1 MSEKTKKNSE
11 SNLKV
16 FIRVLKYVKPY
27 WRQLSLSVFFTI
39 LFSIFSGVSIYLA
52 IPLLET
58 LFSQD
63 YISALNRLGS
73 SGGFLGNLKQEF
85 FGFLFRYVFSGT
97 HSEALIKICI
107 VIIIAFFLKNL
118 SGYLQ
123 AYFMAYVEQG
133 LVKDI
138 RNELYKH
145 LHTLSLGYFSSERTG
160 NLISRITNDVMI
172 INTGISATFLNLVR
186 EPLLI
191 IVFLGI
197 AISLSWKLTLISLLV
212 FPFALYFISKL
223 GIRLHK
229 ESRVSQERMADI
241 TSVLQETITGAK
253 VVKAFGMEEFENKKF
268 QRETWRYFKSLLKIT
283 RIRNLASPITEFLSV
298 IAGVVII
305 WYGGMQ
311 VLDLGTMRA
320 SEFLTFL
327 IAIFQ
332 IMPPVKELTNV
343 NNRIQESTAAAK
355 RVFEILDIEPEIKEA
370 ENAVE
375 LKEFKNEIVFE
386 NVWFAYNGQKNG
398 DFVLKDINLIVKKG
412 EILAIVGPSGAG
424 KSTLVDLIPRFYD
437 PTRGRILID
446 GIDLKMLK
454 IKSLRDKIGIVTQE
468 TILFNDTVRNN
479 IAYGLEDC
487 PMEKIIEAAIAANA
501 HDFIMQLP
509 DGYDT
514 VIGERGTKL
523 SGGQRQRIS
532 IARALLKNPPI
543 LILDEA
549 TSNLDA
555 ESEILVQEAIERLMK
570 NRTVFVI
577 AHRLSTIRNADRII
591 VLENGRIVQEGKH
604 EELIKQ
610 DGLYRKLYEM
620 QFNLQKLTDD
630 VD

>member
-1 MSEKTKKNSE
+1 ML
-11 SNLKV
+11 NLKMKKESSYWT
-16 FIRVLKYVKPY
+16 FLRVLKYVRPY
-27 WRQLSLSVFFTI
+27 WKQLALSVFFTI

-63 YISALNRLGS
+63 YISALNKLGS
-73 SGGFLGNLKQEF
+73 SSGFLSDLKNTF
-85 FGFLFRYVFSGT
+85 FSFLFRYVFSGT

-107 VIIIAFFLKNL
+107 VIIIAFFLKNI

-138 RNELYKH
+138 RNEVYRH
-145 LHTLSLGYFSSERTG
+145 LHTLSLGYFTSERTG
-160 NLISRITNDVMI
+160 NLISRITNDVNI

-191 IVFLGI
+191 AVFLMI
-197 AISLSWKLTLISLLV
+197 AISINWRLTLISLLV
-212 FPFALYFISKL
+212 LPFALYFISKL
-223 GIRLHK
+223 GLRLHK
-229 ESRVSQERMADI
+229 ESRISQERMADI
-241 TSVLQETITGAK
+241 TSVLQETISGVK

-268 QRETWRYFKSLLKIT
+268 QTQTWRYFKSLLKIT

-298 IAGVVII
+298 VAGVVII

-311 VLDLGTMRA
+311 VLELGTMRA

-332 IMPPVKELTNV
+332 IMPPVKELTSV
-343 NNRIQESTAAAK
+343 NNRIQESTSAAK
-355 RVFEILDIEPEIKEA
+355 RVFEILDIEPDIKEA
-370 ENAVE
+370 PNAIE
-375 LKEFKNEIVFE
+375 LKEFKDEIVFE
-386 NVWFAYNGQKNG
+386 NVWFSYNGTKNG
-398 DFVLKDINLIVKKG
+398 DFILKGINLKVKKG

-437 PTRGRILID
+437 PTEGRILID
-446 GIDLKMLK
+446 GIDLRMIK

-468 TILFNDTVRNN
+468 TILFNDTIRNN

-487 PMEKIIEAAIAANA
+487 PIDKIIEVAKAANA

-509 DGYDT
+509 NGYDT
-514 VIGERGTKL
+514 VIGERGMKL

-555 ESEILVQEAIERLMK
+555 ESEILVQEAIERLMQ

-591 VLENGRIVQEGKH
+591 VIDNGRIVQEGKH
-604 EELIKQ
+604 EELIHQ
-610 DGLYRKLYEM
+610 DGLYKKLYEM
-620 QFNLQKLTDD
+620 QFNI
-630 VD
+630 

>member
-1 MSEKTKKNSE
+1 ML
-11 SNLKV
+11 NLKMKKESSYWT
-16 FIRVLKYVKPY
+16 FLRVLKYVRPY
-27 WRQLSLSVFFTI
+27 WKQLALSVFFTI

-63 YISALNRLGS
+63 YISALNKLGS
-73 SGGFLGNLKQEF
+73 SSGFLSDLKNTF
-85 FGFLFRYVFSGT
+85 FSFLFRYVFSGT

-107 VIIIAFFLKNL
+107 VIIIAFFLKNI

-138 RNELYKH
+138 RNEVYRH
-145 LHTLSLGYFSSERTG
+145 LHTLSLGYFTSERTG
-160 NLISRITNDVMI
+160 NLISRITNDVNI

-191 IVFLGI
+191 VVFLMI
-197 AISLSWKLTLISLLV
+197 AVSINWRLTLISLLV
-212 FPFALYFISKL
+212 LPFALYFISKL
-223 GIRLHK
+223 GLRLHK
-229 ESRVSQERMADI
+229 ESRISQERMADI
-241 TSVLQETITGAK
+241 TSVLQETISGVK

-268 QRETWRYFKSLLKIT
+268 QTQTWRYFKSLLKIT

-298 IAGVVII
+298 VAGVVII

-311 VLDLGTMRA
+311 VLELGTMRA

-332 IMPPVKELTNV
+332 IMPPVKELTSV
-343 NNRIQESTAAAK
+343 NNRIQESTSAAK
-355 RVFEILDIEPEIKEA
+355 RVFEILDIEPDIKEA
-370 ENAVE
+370 PNAIE
-375 LKEFKNEIVFE
+375 LKEFKDEIVFE
-386 NVWFAYNGQKNG
+386 NVWFSYNGTKNG
-398 DFVLKDINLIVKKG
+398 DFILKGINLKVKKG

-437 PTRGRILID
+437 PTEGRILID
-446 GIDLKMLK
+446 GIDLRMIK

-468 TILFNDTVRNN
+468 TILFNDTIRNN

-487 PMEKIIEAAIAANA
+487 PIDKIIEVAKAANA

-509 DGYDT
+509 NGYDT
-514 VIGERGTKL
+514 VIGERGMKL

-555 ESEILVQEAIERLMK
+555 ESEILVQEAIERLMQ

-591 VLENGRIVQEGKH
+591 VIDNGRIVQEGRH
-604 EELIKQ
+604 EELIHQ
-610 DGLYRKLYEM
+610 DGLYKKLYEM
-620 QFNLQKLTDD
+620 QFNI
-630 VD
+630 

>member
-1 MSEKTKKNSE
+1 ML
-11 SNLKV
+11 NLKMKKESSYWT
-16 FIRVLKYVKPY
+16 FLRVLKYVRPY
-27 WRQLSLSVFFTI
+27 WKQLALSVFFTI

-63 YISALNRLGS
+63 YISALNKLGS
-73 SGGFLGNLKQEF
+73 SSGFLSDLKNTF
-85 FGFLFRYVFSGT
+85 FSFLFRYVFSGT

-107 VIIIAFFLKNL
+107 VIIIAFFLKNI

-138 RNELYKH
+138 RNEVYRH
-145 LHTLSLGYFSSERTG
+145 LHTLSLGYFTSERTG
-160 NLISRITNDVMI
+160 NLISRITNDVNI

-191 IVFLGI
+191 VVFLMI
-197 AISLSWKLTLISLLV
+197 AISINWRLTLISLLV
-212 FPFALYFISKL
+212 LPFALYFISKL
-223 GIRLHK
+223 GLRLHK
-229 ESRVSQERMADI
+229 ESRISQERMADI
-241 TSVLQETITGAK
+241 TSVLQETISGVK

-268 QRETWRYFKSLLKIT
+268 QTQTWRYFKSLLKIT

-298 IAGVVII
+298 VAGVVII

-311 VLDLGTMRA
+311 VLELGTMRA

-332 IMPPVKELTNV
+332 IMPPVKELTSV
-343 NNRIQESTAAAK
+343 NNRIQESTSAAK
-355 RVFEILDIEPEIKEA
+355 RVFEILDIEPDIKEA
-370 ENAVE
+370 PNAIE
-375 LKEFKNEIVFE
+375 LKEFKDEIVFE
-386 NVWFAYNGQKNG
+386 NVWFSYNGTKNG
-398 DFVLKDINLIVKKG
+398 DFILKGINLKVKKG

-437 PTRGRILID
+437 PTEGRILID
-446 GIDLKMLK
+446 GIDLRMIK

-468 TILFNDTVRNN
+468 TILFNDTIRNN

-487 PMEKIIEAAIAANA
+487 PIDKIIEAAKAANA

-509 DGYDT
+509 NGYDT
-514 VIGERGTKL
+514 VIGERGMKL

-555 ESEILVQEAIERLMK
+555 ESEILVQEAIERLMQ

-591 VLENGRIVQEGKH
+591 VIDNGRIVQEGKH
-604 EELIKQ
+604 EELIHQ
-610 DGLYRKLYEM
+610 DGLYKKLYEM
-620 QFNLQKLTDD
+620 QFNI
-630 VD
+630 

>member
-1 MSEKTKKNSE
+1 ML
-11 SNLKV
+11 NLKMKKESSYWT
-16 FIRVLKYVKPY
+16 FLRVLKYVRPY
-27 WRQLSLSVFFTI
+27 WKQLALSVFFTI

-63 YISALNRLGS
+63 YISALNKLGS
-73 SGGFLGNLKQEF
+73 SSGFLSDLKNTF
-85 FGFLFRYVFSGT
+85 FSFLFRYVFSGT

-107 VIIIAFFLKNL
+107 VIIIAFFLKNI

-138 RNELYKH
+138 RNEVYRH
-145 LHTLSLGYFSSERTG
+145 LHTLSLGYFTSERTG
-160 NLISRITNDVMI
+160 NLISRITNDVNI

-191 IVFLGI
+191 VVFLMI
-197 AISLSWKLTLISLLV
+197 AISINWRLTLISLLV
-212 FPFALYFISKL
+212 LPFALYFISKL
-223 GIRLHK
+223 GLRLHK
-229 ESRVSQERMADI
+229 ESRISQERMADI
-241 TSVLQETITGAK
+241 TSVLQETISGIK

-268 QRETWRYFKSLLKIT
+268 QTQTWRYFKSLLKIT

-298 IAGVVII
+298 VAGVVII

-311 VLDLGTMRA
+311 VLELGTMRA

-332 IMPPVKELTNV
+332 IMPPVKELTSV
-343 NNRIQESTAAAK
+343 NNRIQESTSAAK
-355 RVFEILDIEPEIKEA
+355 RVFEILDIEPDIKEA
-370 ENAVE
+370 PNAIE
-375 LKEFKNEIVFE
+375 LKEFKDEIVFE
-386 NVWFAYNGQKNG
+386 NVWFSYNGTKNG
-398 DFVLKDINLIVKKG
+398 DFILKGINLKVKKG

-437 PTRGRILID
+437 PTEGRILID
-446 GIDLKMLK
+446 GIDLRMIK

-468 TILFNDTVRNN
+468 TILFNDTIRNN

-487 PMEKIIEAAIAANA
+487 PIDKIIEVAKAANA

-509 DGYDT
+509 NGYDT
-514 VIGERGTKL
+514 VIGERGMKL

-555 ESEILVQEAIERLMK
+555 ESEILVQEAIERLMQ

-591 VLENGRIVQEGKH
+591 VIDNGRIVQEGKH
-604 EELIKQ
+604 EELIHQ
-610 DGLYRKLYEM
+610 DGLYKKLYEM
-620 QFNLQKLTDD
+620 QFNI
-630 VD
+630 

>member
-1 MSEKTKKNSE
+1 MSKKATKTD
-11 SNLKV
+11 SNIKV
-16 FIRVLKYVKPY
+16 FLRVLRYVRPY
-27 WRQLSLSVFFTI
+27 WKQLILSIFFTI
-39 LFSIFSGVSIYLA
+39 LFSVFSGVSIYLA

-63 YISALNRLGS
+63 YLSALSKFGGS
-73 SGGFLGNLKQEF
+73 SGFLGDFKRAF

-97 HSEALIKICI
+97 HSEALVKICL
-107 VIIIAFFLKNL
+107 VIIVAFFLKNI
-118 SGYLQ
+118 SAYLQ

-133 LVKDI
+133 LIKDI
-138 RNELYKH
+138 RNDVYKH
-145 LHTLSLGYFSSERTG
+145 LHSLSLEYFSSEKTG
-160 NLISRITNDVMI
+160 NLISRITNDVTV

-191 IVFLGI
+191 VVFLAI
-197 AISLSWKLTLISLLV
+197 AVSLNWQLTLISLLV
-212 FPFALYFISKL
+212 FPFALYFISNL
-223 GIRLHK
+223 GIRIHK
-229 ESRVSQERMADI
+229 ESGISQERMADI
-241 TSVLQETITGAK
+241 TSVLQETITGVK

-283 RIRNLASPITEFLSV
+283 RIKNLAGPITEFLSI
-298 IAGVVII
+298 IAGVAII

-311 VLDLGTMRA
+311 VLDLGTIRA

-332 IMPPVKELTNV
+332 IMPPVKELTGV

-355 RVFEILDIEPEIKEA
+355 RVFEILDIEPQVKEA
-370 ENAVE
+370 ENAIE

-386 NVWFAYNGQKNG
+386 DVWFAYNSGVNG
-398 DFVLKDINLIVKKG
+398 NFVLKGINLVVKKG

-437 PTRGRILID
+437 PTKGRILID
-446 GIDLKMLK
+446 GIDLRMLK

-487 PMEKIIEAAIAANA
+487 PMEKIVEAAIAANA

-509 DGYDT
+509 NGYDT
-514 VIGERGTKL
+514 IIGERGTKL

-591 VLENGRIVQEGKH
+591 VIDNGRIIQEGKH
-604 EELIKQ
+604 EELIRR
-610 DGLYRKLYEM
+610 DGLYRKLYEA
-620 QFNLQKLTDD
+620 QFNL
-630 VD
+630 

>member
-1 MSEKTKKNSE
+1 ML
-11 SNLKV
+11 NLKMKKESSYRT
-16 FIRVLKYVKPY
+16 FLRVLKYVRPY
-27 WRQLSLSVFFTI
+27 WKQLALSVFFTI

-63 YISALNRLGS
+63 YISALNKLGS
-73 SGGFLGNLKQEF
+73 SSGFLSDLKNTF
-85 FGFLFRYVFSGT
+85 FSFLFRYVFSGT

-107 VIIIAFFLKNL
+107 VIIIAFFLKNI

-138 RNELYKH
+138 RNEVYRH
-145 LHTLSLGYFSSERTG
+145 LHTLSLGYFTSERTG
-160 NLISRITNDVMI
+160 NLISRITNDVNI

-191 IVFLGI
+191 AVFLMI
-197 AISLSWKLTLISLLV
+197 AISINWRLTLISLLV
-212 FPFALYFISKL
+212 LPFALYFISKL
-223 GIRLHK
+223 GLRLHK
-229 ESRVSQERMADI
+229 ESRISQERMADI
-241 TSVLQETITGAK
+241 TSVLQETISGVK

-268 QRETWRYFKSLLKIT
+268 QAQTWRYFKSLLKIT

-298 IAGVVII
+298 VAGVVII

-311 VLDLGTMRA
+311 VLELGTMRA

-332 IMPPVKELTNV
+332 IMPPVKELTSV
-343 NNRIQESTAAAK
+343 NNRIQESTSAAK
-355 RVFEILDIEPEIKEA
+355 RVFEILDIEPDIKEA
-370 ENAVE
+370 PNAIE
-375 LKEFKNEIVFE
+375 LKEFKDEIVFE
-386 NVWFAYNGQKNG
+386 NVWFSYNGTKNG
-398 DFVLKDINLIVKKG
+398 DFILKGINLKVKKG

-437 PTRGRILID
+437 PTEGRILID
-446 GIDLKMLK
+446 GIDLRVIK

-468 TILFNDTVRNN
+468 TILFNDTIRNN

-487 PMEKIIEAAIAANA
+487 PIDKIIEAAKAANA

-509 DGYDT
+509 NGYDT
-514 VIGERGTKL
+514 VIGERGMKL

-555 ESEILVQEAIERLMK
+555 ESEILVQEAIERLMQ

-591 VLENGRIVQEGKH
+591 VIDNGRIVQEGKH
-604 EELIKQ
+604 EELIHQ
-610 DGLYRKLYEM
+610 DGLYKKLYEM
-620 QFNLQKLTDD
+620 QFNI
-630 VD
+630 

>member
-1 MSEKTKKNSE
+1 ML
-11 SNLKV
+11 NLKMKKESSYWT
-16 FIRVLKYVKPY
+16 FLRVLKYVRPY
-27 WRQLSLSVFFTI
+27 WKQLALSVFFTI

-63 YISALNRLGS
+63 YISALNKLGS
-73 SGGFLGNLKQEF
+73 SSGFLSDLKNTF
-85 FGFLFRYVFSGT
+85 FSFLFRYVFSGT

-107 VIIIAFFLKNL
+107 VIIIAFFLKNI

-138 RNELYKH
+138 RNEVYRH
-145 LHTLSLGYFSSERTG
+145 LHTLSLGYFTSERTG
-160 NLISRITNDVMI
+160 NLISRITNDVNI

-191 IVFLGI
+191 VVFLMI
-197 AISLSWKLTLISLLV
+197 AVSINWRLTLISLLV
-212 FPFALYFISKL
+212 LPFALYFISKL
-223 GIRLHK
+223 GLRLHK
-229 ESRVSQERMADI
+229 ESRISQERMADI
-241 TSVLQETITGAK
+241 TSVLQETISGVK

-268 QRETWRYFKSLLKIT
+268 QTQTWRYFKSLLKIT

-298 IAGVVII
+298 VAGVVII

-311 VLDLGTMRA
+311 VLELGTMRA

-332 IMPPVKELTNV
+332 IMPPVKELTSV
-343 NNRIQESTAAAK
+343 NNRIQESTSAAK
-355 RVFEILDIEPEIKEA
+355 RVFEILDIEPDIKEA
-370 ENAVE
+370 PNAIE
-375 LKEFKNEIVFE
+375 LKEFKDEIVFE
-386 NVWFAYNGQKNG
+386 NVWFSYNGTKNG
-398 DFVLKDINLIVKKG
+398 DFILKGINLKVKKG

-437 PTRGRILID
+437 PTEGRILID
-446 GIDLKMLK
+446 GIDLRMIK

-468 TILFNDTVRNN
+468 TILFNDTIRNN

-487 PMEKIIEAAIAANA
+487 PIDKIIEAAKAANA

-509 DGYDT
+509 NGYDT
-514 VIGERGTKL
+514 VIGERGMKL

-555 ESEILVQEAIERLMK
+555 ESEILVQEAIERLMQ

-591 VLENGRIVQEGKH
+591 VIDNGRIVQEGKH
-604 EELIKQ
+604 EELIHQ
-610 DGLYRKLYEM
+610 DGLYKKLYEM
-620 QFNLQKLTDD
+620 QFNI
-630 VD
+630 

>member
-1 MSEKTKKNSE
+1 ML
-11 SNLKV
+11 NLKMKKESSYWT
-16 FIRVLKYVKPY
+16 FLRVLKYVRPY
-27 WRQLSLSVFFTI
+27 WKQLALSVFFTI

-63 YISALNRLGS
+63 YISALNKLGS
-73 SGGFLGNLKQEF
+73 SSGFLSDLKNTF
-85 FGFLFRYVFSGT
+85 FSFLLRYVFSGT
-97 HSEALIKICI
+97 HSEALIKICLVI
-107 VIIIAFFLKNL
+107 VVAFFFKNI

-138 RNELYKH
+138 RNEVYRH
-145 LHTLSLGYFSSERTG
+145 LHTLSLGYFTSERTG
-160 NLISRITNDVMI
+160 NLISRITNDVNI

-191 IVFLGI
+191 VVFLMI
-197 AISLSWKLTLISLLV
+197 AISINWRLTLISLLV
-212 FPFALYFISKL
+212 LPFALYFISKL
-223 GIRLHK
+223 GLRLHK
-229 ESRVSQERMADI
+229 ESRISQERMADI
-241 TSVLQETITGAK
+241 TSVLQETISGVK

-268 QRETWRYFKSLLKIT
+268 QTQTWRYFKSLLKIT

-298 IAGVVII
+298 VAGVVII

-311 VLDLGTMRA
+311 VLELGTMRA

-332 IMPPVKELTNV
+332 IMPPVKELTSV
-343 NNRIQESTAAAK
+343 NNRIQESTSAAK
-355 RVFEILDIEPEIKEA
+355 RVFEILDIEPDIKEA
-370 ENAVE
+370 PNAIE
-375 LKEFKNEIVFE
+375 LKEFKDEIVFE
-386 NVWFAYNGQKNG
+386 NVWFSYNGTKNG
-398 DFVLKDINLIVKKG
+398 DFILKGINLKVKKG

-437 PTRGRILID
+437 PTEGRILID
-446 GIDLKMLK
+446 GIDLRMIK

-468 TILFNDTVRNN
+468 TILFNDTIRNN

-487 PMEKIIEAAIAANA
+487 PIDKIIEAAKAANA

-509 DGYDT
+509 NGYDT
-514 VIGERGTKL
+514 VIGERGMKL

-555 ESEILVQEAIERLMK
+555 ESEILVQEAIERLMQ

-591 VLENGRIVQEGKH
+591 VIDNGRIVQEGKH
-604 EELIKQ
+604 EELIHQ
-610 DGLYRKLYEM
+610 DGLYKKLYEM
-620 QFNLQKLTDD
+620 QFNI
-630 VD
+630 

>member
-1 MSEKTKKNSE
+1 ML
-11 SNLKV
+11 NLKMKKESSYWT
-16 FIRVLKYVKPY
+16 FLRVLKYVRPY
-27 WRQLSLSVFFTI
+27 WKQLALSVFFTI

-63 YISALNRLGS
+63 YISALNKLGS
-73 SGGFLGNLKQEF
+73 SSGFLSDLKNTF
-85 FGFLFRYVFSGT
+85 FSFLFRYVFSGT
-97 HSEALIKICI
+97 HSEALIKICLVI
-107 VIIIAFFLKNL
+107 VVAFFFKDI

-138 RNELYKH
+138 RNEVYRH
-145 LHTLSLGYFSSERTG
+145 LHTLSLGYFTSERTG
-160 NLISRITNDVMI
+160 NLISRITNDVNI

-191 IVFLGI
+191 VVFLMI
-197 AISLSWKLTLISLLV
+197 AISINWRLTLISLLV
-212 FPFALYFISKL
+212 LPFALYFISKL
-223 GIRLHK
+223 GLRLHK
-229 ESRVSQERMADI
+229 ESRISQERMADI
-241 TSVLQETITGAK
+241 TSVLQETISGVK

-268 QRETWRYFKSLLKIT
+268 QTQTWRYFKSLLKIT

-298 IAGVVII
+298 VAGVVII

-311 VLDLGTMRA
+311 VLELGTMRA

-332 IMPPVKELTNV
+332 IMPPVKELTSV
-343 NNRIQESTAAAK
+343 NNRIQESTSAAK
-355 RVFEILDIEPEIKEA
+355 RVFEILDIEPDIKEA
-370 ENAVE
+370 PNAIE
-375 LKEFKNEIVFE
+375 LKEFKDEIVFE
-386 NVWFAYNGQKNG
+386 NVWFSYNGTKNG
-398 DFVLKDINLIVKKG
+398 DFILKGINLKVKKG

-437 PTRGRILID
+437 PTEGRILID
-446 GIDLKMLK
+446 GIDLRMIK

-468 TILFNDTVRNN
+468 TILFNDTIRNN

-487 PMEKIIEAAIAANA
+487 PIDKIIEAAKAANA

-509 DGYDT
+509 NGYDT
-514 VIGERGTKL
+514 VIGERGMKL

-555 ESEILVQEAIERLMK
+555 ESEILVQEAIERLMQ

-591 VLENGRIVQEGKH
+591 VIDNGRIVQEGKH
-604 EELIKQ
+604 EELIHQ
-610 DGLYRKLYEM
+610 DGLYKKLYEM
-620 QFNLQKLTDD
+620 QFNI
-630 VD
+630 

>member
-1 MSEKTKKNSE
+1 MLNPKTRKE
-11 SNLKV
+11 SSYWTFLR
-16 FIRVLKYVKPY
+16 ILKYVRPY
-27 WRQLSLSVFFTI
+27 WKQLALSVFFTI

-63 YISALNRLGS
+63 YISALNKLGS
-73 SGGFLGNLKQEF
+73 SSGFLSDLKSTF
-85 FGFLFRYVFSGT
+85 FSFLFRYVFSGT
-97 HSEALIKICI
+97 HSEALIKICL
-107 VIIIAFFLKNL
+107 VIIVAFFFKNI

-138 RNELYKH
+138 RNEIYRH
-145 LHTLSLGYFSSERTG
+145 LHTLSLGYFTSERTG
-160 NLISRITNDVMI
+160 NLISRITNDVNI

-191 IVFLGI
+191 VVFLMI
-197 AISLSWKLTLISLLV
+197 AISINWRLTLISLLV
-212 FPFALYFISKL
+212 LPFALYFISKL
-223 GIRLHK
+223 GLRLHK

-241 TSVLQETITGAK
+241 TSVLHETISGVK
-253 VVKAFGMEEFENKKF
+253 VVKAFGMEEFETKKF
-268 QRETWRYFKSLLKIT
+268 QAQTWRYFKSLLKIT

-298 IAGVVII
+298 VAGVVII

-311 VLDLGTMRA
+311 VLELGTMRA

-332 IMPPVKELTNV
+332 IMPPVKELTSV
-343 NNRIQESTAAAK
+343 NNRIQESTSAAK
-355 RVFEILDIEPEIKEA
+355 RVFEILDIEPDVKE
-370 ENAVE
+370 EPNAIE
-375 LKEFKNEIVFE
+375 LQEFKDEIVFE
-386 NVWFAYNGQKNG
+386 NVWFSYNGAKNG
-398 DFVLKDINLIVKKG
+398 DFILKGINLKVKKG

-437 PTRGRILID
+437 PTEGRILID
-446 GIDLKMLK
+446 GIDIRMIK

-468 TILFNDTVRNN
+468 TILFNDTIRNN

-487 PMEKIIEAAIAANA
+487 PIERIIEAAKAANA

-509 DGYDT
+509 EGYDT
-514 VIGERGTKL
+514 VIGERGMKL

-555 ESEILVQEAIERLMK
+555 ESEILVQEAIERLMQ

-591 VLENGRIVQEGKH
+591 VIDNGRIVQEGKH
-604 EELIKQ
+604 EELIHQ
-610 DGLYRKLYEM
+610 DGLYKKLYEM
-620 QFNLQKLTDD
+620 QFNI
-630 VD
+630 

>member
-1 MSEKTKKNSE
+1 ML
-11 SNLKV
+11 NLKMKKESSYWT
-16 FIRVLKYVKPY
+16 FLRVLKYVRPY
-27 WRQLSLSVFFTI
+27 WKQLALSVFFTI

-63 YISALNRLGS
+63 YISALNKLGS
-73 SGGFLGNLKQEF
+73 SSGFLSDLKNTF
-85 FGFLFRYVFSGT
+85 FSFLFRYVFSGT

-107 VIIIAFFLKNL
+107 VIIIAFFLKNI

-138 RNELYKH
+138 RNEVYKH
-145 LHTLSLGYFSSERTG
+145 LHTLSLGYFTSERTG
-160 NLISRITNDVMI
+160 NLISRITNDVNI

-191 IVFLGI
+191 AVFLMI
-197 AISLSWKLTLISLLV
+197 AISINWRLTLISLLV
-212 FPFALYFISKL
+212 LPFALYFISKL
-223 GIRLHK
+223 GLRLHK
-229 ESRVSQERMADI
+229 ESRISQERMADI
-241 TSVLQETITGAK
+241 TSVLQETISGVK

-268 QRETWRYFKSLLKIT
+268 QTQTWRYFKSLLKIT

-298 IAGVVII
+298 VAGVVII

-311 VLDLGTMRA
+311 VLELGTMRA

-332 IMPPVKELTNV
+332 IMPPVKELTSV
-343 NNRIQESTAAAK
+343 NNRIQESTSAAK
-355 RVFEILDIEPEIKEA
+355 RVFEILDIEPDIKEVP
-370 ENAVE
+370 NAIE
-375 LKEFKNEIVFE
+375 LKEFKGEIVFE
-386 NVWFAYNGQKNG
+386 NVWFSYNGTKNG
-398 DFVLKDINLIVKKG
+398 DFILKGINLKVKKG
-412 EILAIVGPSGAG
+412 EVLAIVGPSGAG

-437 PTRGRILID
+437 PTEGRILID
-446 GIDLKMLK
+446 GIDLRMIK

-468 TILFNDTVRNN
+468 TILFNDTIRNN

-487 PMEKIIEAAIAANA
+487 PIDKIIEAAKAANA

-509 DGYDT
+509 NGYDT
-514 VIGERGTKL
+514 VIGERGMKL

-555 ESEILVQEAIERLMK
+555 ESEILVQEAIERLMQ

-591 VLENGRIVQEGKH
+591 VIDNGRIVQEGKH
-604 EELIKQ
+604 EELIHQ
-610 DGLYRKLYEM
+610 DGLYKKLYEM
-620 QFNLQKLTDD
+620 QFNI
-630 VD
+630 

>member
-1 MSEKTKKNSE
+1 ML
-11 SNLKV
+11 NLKMKKESSYWT
-16 FIRVLKYVKPY
+16 FLRVLKYVRPY
-27 WRQLSLSVFFTI
+27 WKQLALSVFFTI

-63 YISALNRLGS
+63 YISALNKLGS
-73 SGGFLGNLKQEF
+73 SSGFLSDLKNTF
-85 FGFLFRYVFSGT
+85 FSFLFRYVFSGT

-107 VIIIAFFLKNL
+107 VIIIAFFLKNI

-138 RNELYKH
+138 RNEVYRH
-145 LHTLSLGYFSSERTG
+145 LHTLSLGYFTSERTG
-160 NLISRITNDVMI
+160 NLISRITNDVNI

-191 IVFLGI
+191 VVFLMI
-197 AISLSWKLTLISLLV
+197 AISINWRLTLISLLV
-212 FPFALYFISKL
+212 LPFALYFISKL
-223 GIRLHK
+223 GLRLHK
-229 ESRVSQERMADI
+229 ESRISQERMADI
-241 TSVLQETITGAK
+241 TSVLQETISGVK

-268 QRETWRYFKSLLKIT
+268 QTQTWRYFKSLLKIT

-298 IAGVVII
+298 VAGVVII

-311 VLDLGTMRA
+311 VLELGTMRA

-332 IMPPVKELTNV
+332 IMPPVKELTSV
-343 NNRIQESTAAAK
+343 NNRIQESTSAAK
-355 RVFEILDIEPEIKEA
+355 RVFEILDIEPDIKEA
-370 ENAVE
+370 PNAIE
-375 LKEFKNEIVFE
+375 LKEFKDEIVFE
-386 NVWFAYNGQKNG
+386 NVWFSYNGTKNG
-398 DFVLKDINLIVKKG
+398 DFILKGINLKVKKG
-412 EILAIVGPSGAG
+412 EVLAIVGPSGAG

-437 PTRGRILID
+437 PTEGRILID
-446 GIDLKMLK
+446 GIDLRMIK

-468 TILFNDTVRNN
+468 TILFNDTIRNN

-487 PMEKIIEAAIAANA
+487 PIDKIIEAAKAANA

-509 DGYDT
+509 NGYDT
-514 VIGERGTKL
+514 VIGERGMKL

-555 ESEILVQEAIERLMK
+555 ESEILVQEAIERLMQ

-591 VLENGRIVQEGKH
+591 VIDNGRIVQEGKH
-604 EELIKQ
+604 EELIHQ
-610 DGLYRKLYEM
+610 DGLYKKLYEM
-620 QFNLQKLTDD
+620 QFNI
-630 VD
+630 

>member
-1 MSEKTKKNSE
+1 ML
-11 SNLKV
+11 NLKMKKESSYWT
-16 FIRVLKYVKPY
+16 FLRVLKYVRPY
-27 WRQLSLSVFFTI
+27 WKQLALSVFFTI

-63 YISALNRLGS
+63 YISALNKLGS
-73 SGGFLGNLKQEF
+73 SSGFLSDLKNTF
-85 FGFLFRYVFSGT
+85 FSFLFRYVFSGT

-107 VIIIAFFLKNL
+107 VIIIAFFLKNI

-138 RNELYKH
+138 RNEVYRH
-145 LHTLSLGYFSSERTG
+145 LHTLSLGYFTSERTG
-160 NLISRITNDVMI
+160 NLISRITNDVNI

-191 IVFLGI
+191 VVFLMI
-197 AISLSWKLTLISLLV
+197 AISINWRLTLISLLV
-212 FPFALYFISKL
+212 LPFALYFISKL
-223 GIRLHK
+223 GLRLHK
-229 ESRVSQERMADI
+229 ESRISQERMADI
-241 TSVLQETITGAK
+241 TSVLQETISGVK

-268 QRETWRYFKSLLKIT
+268 QTQTWRYFKSLLKIT

-298 IAGVVII
+298 VAGVVII

-311 VLDLGTMRA
+311 VLELGTMRA

-332 IMPPVKELTNV
+332 IMPPVKELTSV
-343 NNRIQESTAAAK
+343 NNRIQESTSAAK
-355 RVFEILDIEPEIKEA
+355 RVFEILDIEPDIKEA
-370 ENAVE
+370 PNAIE
-375 LKEFKNEIVFE
+375 LKEFKDEIVFE
-386 NVWFAYNGQKNG
+386 NVWFSYNGTKNG
-398 DFVLKDINLIVKKG
+398 DFILKGINLKVKKG

-437 PTRGRILID
+437 PTEGRILID
-446 GIDLKMLK
+446 GIDLRMIK

-468 TILFNDTVRNN
+468 TILFNDTIRNN

-487 PMEKIIEAAIAANA
+487 PIDKIIEVAKAANA

-509 DGYDT
+509 NGYDT
-514 VIGERGTKL
+514 VIGERGMKL

-555 ESEILVQEAIERLMK
+555 ESEILVQEAIERLMQ

-591 VLENGRIVQEGKH
+591 VIDNGRIVQEGKH
-604 EELIKQ
+604 EELIHQ
-610 DGLYRKLYEM
+610 DGLYKKLYEM
-620 QFNLQKLTDD
+620 QFNI
-630 VD
+630 

>member
-1 MSEKTKKNSE
+1 ML
-11 SNLKV
+11 NLKMKKESSYWT
-16 FIRVLKYVKPY
+16 FLRVLKYVRPY
-27 WRQLSLSVFFTI
+27 WKQLALSVFFTI

-63 YISALNRLGS
+63 YISALNKLGS
-73 SGGFLGNLKQEF
+73 SSGFLSDLKNTF
-85 FGFLFRYVFSGT
+85 FSFLFRYVFSGT

-107 VIIIAFFLKNL
+107 VIIIAFFLKNI

-138 RNELYKH
+138 RNEVYRH
-145 LHTLSLGYFSSERTG
+145 LHTLSLGYFTSERTG
-160 NLISRITNDVMI
+160 NLISRITNDVNI

-191 IVFLGI
+191 VVFLMI
-197 AISLSWKLTLISLLV
+197 AISINWRLTLISLLV
-212 FPFALYFISKL
+212 LPFALYFISKL
-223 GIRLHK
+223 GLRLHK
-229 ESRVSQERMADI
+229 ESRISQERMADI
-241 TSVLQETITGAK
+241 TSVLQETISGVK

-268 QRETWRYFKSLLKIT
+268 QTQTWRYFKSLLKIT

-298 IAGVVII
+298 VAGVVII

-311 VLDLGTMRA
+311 VLELGTMRA

-332 IMPPVKELTNV
+332 IMPPVKELTSV
-343 NNRIQESTAAAK
+343 NNRIQESTSAAK
-355 RVFEILDIEPEIKEA
+355 RVFEILDIEPDIKEA
-370 ENAVE
+370 PNAIE
-375 LKEFKNEIVFE
+375 LKEFKDEIVFE
-386 NVWFAYNGQKNG
+386 NVWFSYNGTKNG
-398 DFVLKDINLIVKKG
+398 DFILKRINLKVKKG

-437 PTRGRILID
+437 PTEGRILID
-446 GIDLKMLK
+446 GIDLRMIK

-468 TILFNDTVRNN
+468 TILFNDTIRNN

-487 PMEKIIEAAIAANA
+487 PIDKIIEAAKAANA

-509 DGYDT
+509 NGYDT
-514 VIGERGTKL
+514 VIGERGMKL

-555 ESEILVQEAIERLMK
+555 ESEILVQEAIERLMQ

-591 VLENGRIVQEGKH
+591 VIDNGRIVQEGKH
-604 EELIKQ
+604 EELIHQ
-610 DGLYRKLYEM
+610 DGLYKKLYEM
-620 QFNLQKLTDD
+620 QFNI
-630 VD
+630 

>member
-1 MSEKTKKNSE
+1 MSSQERRTNSMG
-11 SNLKV
+11 SLKV
-16 FIRVLKYVKPY
+16 FFRVLGYVRPY
-27 WRQLSLSVFFTI
+27 WKHLVLSIFFTI

-63 YISALNRLGS
+63 YMSALGKIGAS
-73 SGGFLGNLKQEF
+73 SGTGFFNEMKKEF
-85 FGFLFRYVFSGT
+85 FGFLFKYVFSGT
-97 HSEALIKICI
+97 HSEALLKICL
-107 VIIIAFFLKNL
+107 VIIIAFLLKNVF
-118 SGYLQ
+118 GYLQ

-133 LVKDI
+133 LIKDI
-138 RNELYKH
+138 RNQVYEH
-145 LHTLSLGYFSSERTG
+145 LHTLSLNYFTAERTG
-160 NLISRITNDVMI
+160 NLISRITNDVAV
-172 INTGISATFLNLVR
+172 INHGISATFLNLIR

-197 AISLSWKLTLISLLV
+197 AISLSWQLTLISLLV
-212 FPFALYFISKL
+212 FPFALYFISNL
-223 GIRLHK
+223 GLRIHK
-229 ESRVSQERMADI
+229 ESWTTQERMADI
-241 TSVLQETITGAK
+241 TSVLQETITGVK

-268 QRETWRYFKSLLKIT
+268 QRETWRYFKSLLKIA
-283 RIRNLASPITEFLSV
+283 RIRNLAPPITEFLSV

-311 VLDLGTMRA
+311 VLELGTMRA

-332 IMPPVKELTNV
+332 IMRPVKELTTV
-343 NNRIQESTAAAK
+343 NNRIQESTAAAR
-355 RVFEILDIEPEIKEA
+355 RVFEILDIEPEIKEV
-370 ENAVE
+370 ENPIE
-375 LKEFKNEIVFE
+375 LKEFKDKIVFE
-386 NVWFAYNGQKNG
+386 DVWFSYDGKRNGN
-398 DFVLKDINLIVKKG
+398 FVLKNINLIVNKG

-424 KSTLVDLIPRFYD
+424 KSTLVDLVPRFYD
-437 PTRGRILID
+437 PTKGRILID
-446 GIDLKMLK
+446 GIDLRLLK

-468 TILFNDTVRNN
+468 TILFNDTVKNN
-479 IAYGLEDC
+479 IAYGLENY

-509 DGYDT
+509 QGYDT

-591 VLENGRIVQEGKH
+591 VLENGRIVQQGRH

-620 QFNLQKLTDD
+620 QFNL
-630 VD
+630 

>member
-1 MSEKTKKNSE
+1 ML
-11 SNLKV
+11 NLKMKKESSYWT
-16 FIRVLKYVKPY
+16 FLRVLKYVRPY
-27 WRQLSLSVFFTI
+27 WKQLALSVFFTI

-63 YISALNRLGS
+63 YISALNKLGS
-73 SGGFLGNLKQEF
+73 SSGFLSDLKNTF
-85 FGFLFRYVFSGT
+85 FSFLLRYVFSGT

-107 VIIIAFFLKNL
+107 VIVVAFFFKDI

-138 RNELYKH
+138 RNEVYRH
-145 LHTLSLGYFSSERTG
+145 LHTLSLGYFTSERTG
-160 NLISRITNDVMI
+160 NLISRITNDVNI

-191 IVFLGI
+191 VVFLMI
-197 AISLSWKLTLISLLV
+197 AISINWRLTLISLLV
-212 FPFALYFISKL
+212 LPFALYFISKL
-223 GIRLHK
+223 GLRLHK
-229 ESRVSQERMADI
+229 ESRISQERMADI
-241 TSVLQETITGAK
+241 TSVLQETISGVK

-268 QRETWRYFKSLLKIT
+268 QTQTWRYFKSLLKIT

-298 IAGVVII
+298 VAGVVII

-311 VLDLGTMRA
+311 VLELGTMRA

-332 IMPPVKELTNV
+332 IMPPVKELTSV
-343 NNRIQESTAAAK
+343 NNRIQESTSAAK
-355 RVFEILDIEPEIKEA
+355 RVFEILDIEPDIKEA
-370 ENAVE
+370 PNAIE
-375 LKEFKNEIVFE
+375 LKEFKDEIVFE
-386 NVWFAYNGQKNG
+386 NVWFSYNGTKNG
-398 DFVLKDINLIVKKG
+398 DFILKGINLKVKKG

-437 PTRGRILID
+437 PTEGRILID
-446 GIDLKMLK
+446 GIDLRMIK

-468 TILFNDTVRNN
+468 TILFNDTIRNN

-487 PMEKIIEAAIAANA
+487 PIDKIIEAAKAANA

-509 DGYDT
+509 NGYDT
-514 VIGERGTKL
+514 VIGERGMKL

-555 ESEILVQEAIERLMK
+555 ESEILVQEAIERLMQ

-591 VLENGRIVQEGKH
+591 VIDNGRIVQEGKH
-604 EELIKQ
+604 EELIHQ
-610 DGLYRKLYEM
+610 DGLYKKLYEM
-620 QFNLQKLTDD
+620 QFNI
-630 VD
+630 

>member
-1 MSEKTKKNSE
+1 MSNQKSKGKLD
-11 SNLKV
+11 SNFKV
-16 FIRVLKYVKPY
+16 FLRVLGYARPY
-27 WRQLSLSVFFTI
+27 WKYLVLSFFFTI

-63 YISALNRLGS
+63 YISALERIGNTS
-73 SGGFLGNLKQEF
+73 QGGFLGVMKREF
-85 FGFLFRYVFSGT
+85 FGFLFRYIFSGS
-97 HSEALIKICI
+97 HSQALLKICL
-107 VIIIAFFLKNL
+107 VIIVAFFLKNV
-118 SGYLQ
+118 SGYFQ
-123 AYFMAYVEQG
+123 SYFMAYVEQG

-138 RNELYKH
+138 RNAVYRH
-145 LHTLSLGYFSSERTG
+145 LHILSLGYFTNERTG
-160 NLISRITNDVMI
+160 NLISRITNDVAV

-191 IVFLGI
+191 IVFLSI
-197 AISLSWKLTLISLLV
+197 AFSLSWRLTLLSLLV
-212 FPFALYFISKL
+212 LPFALYFISKL
-223 GIRLHK
+223 GLRIHK
-229 ESRVSQERMADI
+229 ESWVTQERMADI
-241 TSVLQETITGAK
+241 TSVLQETITGMK

-268 QRETWRYFKSLLKIT
+268 QKETWRYFKSLLKIA

-298 IAGVVII
+298 IVGVVII

-311 VLDLGTMRA
+311 VLEFGTMRA

-332 IMPPVKELTNV
+332 IMPPVKELTSV

-355 RVFEILDIEPEIKEA
+355 RVFEILDVEPDVKEV
-370 ENAVE
+370 ENPIE
-375 LKEFKNEIVFE
+375 LKEFKSEIVFDD
-386 NVWFAYNGQKNG
+386 VWFSYGGDNNG
-398 DFVLKDINLIVKKG
+398 DFVLKNINLVVKKG

-424 KSTLVDLIPRFYD
+424 KSTLIDLIPRFYD
-437 PTRGRILID
+437 PVKGRILID
-446 GIDLKMLK
+446 GIDLKLLK

-479 IAYGLEDC
+479 IAYGLDDC
-487 PMEKIIEAAIAANA
+487 PMEKIIEVAIAANA

-509 DGYDT
+509 QGYDT
-514 VIGERGTKL
+514 MIGERGTKL

-555 ESEILVQEAIERLMK
+555 ESEILVQEAIDRLMK

-591 VLENGRIVQEGKH
+591 VLENGRIVQEGTH

-620 QFNLQKLTDD
+620 QFNL
-630 VD
+630 

>member
-1 MSEKTKKNSE
+1 ML
-11 SNLKV
+11 NLKMKKESSYWT
-16 FIRVLKYVKPY
+16 FLRVLKYVRPY
-27 WRQLSLSVFFTI
+27 WKQLALSVFFTI

-63 YISALNRLGS
+63 YISALNKLGS
-73 SGGFLGNLKQEF
+73 SSGFLSDLKNTF
-85 FGFLFRYVFSGT
+85 FSFLFRYVFSGT

-107 VIIIAFFLKNL
+107 VIIIAFFLKNI

-138 RNELYKH
+138 RNEVYRH
-145 LHTLSLGYFSSERTG
+145 LHTLSLGYFTSERTG
-160 NLISRITNDVMI
+160 NLISRITNDVNI

-191 IVFLGI
+191 AVFLVI
-197 AISLSWKLTLISLLV
+197 AVSINWRLTLISLLV
-212 FPFALYFISKL
+212 LPFALYFISKL
-223 GIRLHK
+223 GLRLHK
-229 ESRVSQERMADI
+229 ESRISQERMADI
-241 TSVLQETITGAK
+241 TSVLQETISGVK

-268 QRETWRYFKSLLKIT
+268 QTQTWRYFKSLLKIT

-298 IAGVVII
+298 VAGVVII

-311 VLDLGTMRA
+311 VLELGTMRA

-332 IMPPVKELTNV
+332 IMPPVKELTSV
-343 NNRIQESTAAAK
+343 NNRIQESTSAAK
-355 RVFEILDIEPEIKEA
+355 RVFEILDIEPDIKEA
-370 ENAVE
+370 PNAIE
-375 LKEFKNEIVFE
+375 LKEFKDEIVFE
-386 NVWFAYNGQKNG
+386 NVWFSYNGTKNG
-398 DFVLKDINLIVKKG
+398 DFILKGINLKVKKG

-437 PTRGRILID
+437 PTEGRILID
-446 GIDLKMLK
+446 GIDLRMIK

-468 TILFNDTVRNN
+468 TILFNDTIRNN

-487 PMEKIIEAAIAANA
+487 PIDKIIEAAKAANA

-509 DGYDT
+509 NGYDT
-514 VIGERGTKL
+514 VIGERGMKL

-555 ESEILVQEAIERLMK
+555 ESEILVQEAIERLMQ

-591 VLENGRIVQEGKH
+591 VIDNGRIVQEGKH
-604 EELIKQ
+604 EELIHQ
-610 DGLYRKLYEM
+610 DGLYKKLYEM
-620 QFNLQKLTDD
+620 QFNI
-630 VD
+630 

>member
-1 MSEKTKKNSE
+1 ML
-11 SNLKV
+11 NLKMKKESSYLT
-16 FIRVLKYVKPY
+16 FLRVLKYVRPY
-27 WRQLSLSVFFTI
+27 WKQLALSVFFTI

-63 YISALNRLGS
+63 YISALNKLGS
-73 SGGFLGNLKQEF
+73 SSGFLSDLKNTF
-85 FGFLFRYVFSGT
+85 FSFLFRYVFSGT

-107 VIIIAFFLKNL
+107 VIIIAFFLKNI

-138 RNELYKH
+138 RNEVYRH
-145 LHTLSLGYFSSERTG
+145 LHTLSLRYFTSERTG
-160 NLISRITNDVMI
+160 NLISRITNDVNI

-191 IVFLGI
+191 VVFLMI
-197 AISLSWKLTLISLLV
+197 AISINWRLTLISLLV
-212 FPFALYFISKL
+212 LPFALYFISKL
-223 GIRLHK
+223 GLRLHK
-229 ESRVSQERMADI
+229 ESRISQERMADI
-241 TSVLQETITGAK
+241 TSVLQETISGVK

-268 QRETWRYFKSLLKIT
+268 QTQTWRYFKSLLKIT

-298 IAGVVII
+298 VAGVVII

-311 VLDLGTMRA
+311 VLELGTMRA

-332 IMPPVKELTNV
+332 IMPPVKELTSV
-343 NNRIQESTAAAK
+343 NNRIQESTSAAK
-355 RVFEILDIEPEIKEA
+355 RVFEILDIEPDIKEA
-370 ENAVE
+370 PNAIE
-375 LKEFKNEIVFE
+375 LKEFKDEIVFE
-386 NVWFAYNGQKNG
+386 NVWFSYNGTKNG
-398 DFVLKDINLIVKKG
+398 DFILKGINLKVKKG

-437 PTRGRILID
+437 PTEGRILID
-446 GIDLKMLK
+446 GIDLRMIK

-468 TILFNDTVRNN
+468 TILFNDTIRNN

-487 PMEKIIEAAIAANA
+487 PIDKIIEVAKAANA

-509 DGYDT
+509 NGYDT
-514 VIGERGTKL
+514 VIGERGMKL

-555 ESEILVQEAIERLMK
+555 ESEILVQEAIERLMQ

-591 VLENGRIVQEGKH
+591 VIDNGRIVQEGKH
-604 EELIKQ
+604 EELIHQ
-610 DGLYRKLYEM
+610 DGLYKKLYEM
-620 QFNLQKLTDD
+620 QFNI
-630 VD
+630 

>member
-1 MSEKTKKNSE
+1 MLRSGKMKKSD
-11 SNLKV
+11 SNFKV
-16 FIRVLKYVKPY
+16 FLRILKYVRPY
-27 WRQLSLSVFFTI
+27 WKQLGLSVFFTI

-63 YISALNRLGS
+63 YISALSKFGS
-73 SGGFLGNLKQEF
+73 SSGFLGDLKRSF
-85 FGFLFRYVFSGT
+85 FEFLFRYVFSGS
-97 HSEALIKICI
+97 HSEALIKICA
-107 VIIIAFFLKNL
+107 VIIVAFFLKNI
-118 SGYLQ
+118 SAYFQ
-123 AYFMAYVEQG
+123 SYFMAYVEQG

-138 RNELYKH
+138 RNEVYRH
-145 LHTLSLGYFSSERTG
+145 LHTLSLDYFSTERTG
-160 NLISRITNDVMI
+160 NLISRITNDVTI
-172 INTGISATFLNLVR
+172 INTGISATFLNLIR

-197 AISLSWKLTLISLLV
+197 AISLSWQLTLISLFV
-212 FPFALYFISKL
+212 FPFVLYFISRL
-223 GIRLHK
+223 GIRIHK
-229 ESRVSQERMADI
+229 ESGISQEKMADI

-253 VVKAFGMEEFENKKF
+253 VVKAFGMEEFENRKF
-268 QRETWRYFKSLLKIT
+268 QRETLKYFKSLLKIT
-283 RIRNLASPITEFLSV
+283 RVKNLAGPITEFLSI

-327 IAIFQ
+327 IAMFQ
-332 IMPPVKELTNV
+332 IMRPVKELTMV

-355 RVFEILDIEPEIKEA
+355 RVFEILDLEPGVKEA
-370 ENAVE
+370 ENAIE

-386 NVWFAYNGQKNG
+386 NVWFTYNAKGNG
-398 DFVLKDINLIVKKG
+398 DFVLKGINLTVKKG
-412 EILAIVGPSGAG
+412 EIIAIVGPSGAG
-424 KSTLVDLIPRFYD
+424 KTTLVDLIPRFYD
-437 PTRGRILID
+437 PTKGRILID
-446 GIDLKMLK
+446 GIDIKLLK

-501 HDFIMQLP
+501 HEFIMQLP

-514 VIGERGTKL
+514 VIGERGAKL

-591 VLENGRIVQEGKH
+591 VLDNGRIVQEGTH
-604 EELIKQ
+604 EELVKQ
-610 DGLYRKLYEM
+610 DGVYRRLYEM
-620 QFNLQKLTDD
+620 QFNF
-630 VD
+630 

>member
-1 MSEKTKKNSE
+1 MLGLKTRKE
-11 SNLKV
+11 SSYWTFLR
-16 FIRVLKYVKPY
+16 ILKYVRPY
-27 WRQLSLSVFFTI
+27 LKQLALSVFFTI

-63 YISALNRLGS
+63 YISALSKLGS
-73 SGGFLGNLKQEF
+73 SSGFFSDLKNTF
-85 FGFLFRYVFSGT
+85 FSFLFKYVFSGT
-97 HSEALIKICI
+97 HSEALIKICL
-107 VIIIAFFLKNL
+107 VIIIAFFLKNI

-138 RNELYKH
+138 RNEVYRH
-145 LHTLSLGYFSSERTG
+145 LHTLSLGYFTSERTG
-160 NLISRITNDVMI
+160 SLISRITNDVNI
-172 INTGISATFLNLVR
+172 INTGISATFLNLIR

-191 IVFLGI
+191 VVFLMI
-197 AISLSWKLTLISLLV
+197 AISINWRLTLISLLV
-212 FPFALYFISKL
+212 LPFALYFISKL
-223 GIRLHK
+223 GLRLHK
-229 ESRVSQERMADI
+229 ESRISQERMADI
-241 TSVLQETITGAK
+241 TSVLQETISGVK

-268 QRETWRYFKSLLKIT
+268 QAQTWRYFKSLLKIT

-298 IAGVVII
+298 VAGVVII

-311 VLDLGTMRA
+311 VLELETMRA

-332 IMPPVKELTNV
+332 IMPPVKELTSV
-343 NNRIQESTAAAK
+343 NNRIQESTSAAK
-355 RVFEILDIEPEIKEA
+355 RVFEILDIEPDIKEA
-370 ENAVE
+370 PNAIE
-375 LKEFKNEIVFE
+375 LKEFKDEIVFE
-386 NVWFAYNGQKNG
+386 NVWFSYNGSRNG
-398 DFVLKDINLIVKKG
+398 DFILKGINLKVKKG

-437 PTRGRILID
+437 PTEGRILID
-446 GIDLKMLK
+446 GIDLRMIK

-468 TILFNDTVRNN
+468 TILFNDTIRNN

-487 PMEKIIEAAIAANA
+487 PIERIIEAAKAANA

-514 VIGERGTKL
+514 VIGERGMKL

-555 ESEILVQEAIERLMK
+555 ESEILVQEAIERLMQ

-591 VLENGRIVQEGKH
+591 VVDNGRIVQEGKH
-604 EELIKQ
+604 EELIHQ
-610 DGLYRKLYEM
+610 DGLYKKLYEM
-620 QFNLQKLTDD
+620 QFNI
-630 VD
+630 

>member
-1 MSEKTKKNSE
+1 MLGLKTRKE
-11 SNLKV
+11 SSYWTFLR
-16 FIRVLKYVKPY
+16 ILKYVRPY
-27 WRQLSLSVFFTI
+27 LKQLALSVFFTI

-63 YISALNRLGS
+63 YISALSKLGS
-73 SGGFLGNLKQEF
+73 SSGFLSDLKNTF
-85 FGFLFRYVFSGT
+85 FSFLFKYVFSGT
-97 HSEALIKICI
+97 HSEALIKICL
-107 VIIIAFFLKNL
+107 VIIIAFFLKNI

-138 RNELYKH
+138 RNEVYRH
-145 LHTLSLGYFSSERTG
+145 LHTLSLGYFTSERTG
-160 NLISRITNDVMI
+160 SLISRITNDVNI
-172 INTGISATFLNLVR
+172 INTGISATFLNLIR

-191 IVFLGI
+191 VVFLMI
-197 AISLSWKLTLISLLV
+197 AISINWRLTLISLLV
-212 FPFALYFISKL
+212 LPFALYFISKL
-223 GIRLHK
+223 GLRLHK
-229 ESRVSQERMADI
+229 ESRISQERMADI
-241 TSVLQETITGAK
+241 TSVLQETISGVK

-268 QRETWRYFKSLLKIT
+268 QAQTWRYFKSLLKIT

-298 IAGVVII
+298 VAGVVII

-311 VLDLGTMRA
+311 VLELETMRA

-332 IMPPVKELTNV
+332 IMPPVKELTSV
-343 NNRIQESTAAAK
+343 NNRIQESTSAAK
-355 RVFEILDIEPEIKEA
+355 RVFEILDIEPDIKEA
-370 ENAVE
+370 PNAIE
-375 LKEFKNEIVFE
+375 LKEFKDEIVFE
-386 NVWFAYNGQKNG
+386 NVWFSYNGSRNG
-398 DFVLKDINLIVKKG
+398 DFILKGINLKVKKG

-437 PTRGRILID
+437 PTEGRILID
-446 GIDLKMLK
+446 GIDLRMIK

-468 TILFNDTVRNN
+468 TILFNDTIRNN

-487 PMEKIIEAAIAANA
+487 PIERIIEAAKAANA

-514 VIGERGTKL
+514 VIGERGMKL

-555 ESEILVQEAIERLMK
+555 ESEILVQEAIERLMQ

-591 VLENGRIVQEGKH
+591 VVDNGRIVQEGKH
-604 EELIKQ
+604 EELIHQ
-610 DGLYRKLYEM
+610 DGLYKKLYEM
-620 QFNLQKLTDD
+620 QFNI
-630 VD
+630 

>member
-1 MSEKTKKNSE
+1 ML
-11 SNLKV
+11 NLKMKKESSYWT
-16 FIRVLKYVKPY
+16 FLRVLKYVRPY
-27 WRQLSLSVFFTI
+27 WKQLALSVFFTI

-63 YISALNRLGS
+63 YISALNKLGS
-73 SGGFLGNLKQEF
+73 SSGFLSDLKNTF
-85 FGFLFRYVFSGT
+85 FSFLFRYVFSGT
-97 HSEALIKICI
+97 HSEALIKICLVI
-107 VIIIAFFLKNL
+107 VVAFFLKNI

-138 RNELYKH
+138 RNEVYRH
-145 LHTLSLGYFSSERTG
+145 LHTLSLGYFTSERTG
-160 NLISRITNDVMI
+160 NLISRITNDVNI

-191 IVFLGI
+191 AVFLMI
-197 AISLSWKLTLISLLV
+197 AISINWRLTLISLLV
-212 FPFALYFISKL
+212 LPFALYFISKL
-223 GIRLHK
+223 GLRLHK
-229 ESRVSQERMADI
+229 ESRISQERMADI
-241 TSVLQETITGAK
+241 TSVLQETISGVK

-268 QRETWRYFKSLLKIT
+268 QTQTWRYFKSLLKIT

-298 IAGVVII
+298 VAGVVII

-311 VLDLGTMRA
+311 VLELGRMRA

-327 IAIFQ
+327 IAVFQ
-332 IMPPVKELTNV
+332 IMPPVKELTSV
-343 NNRIQESTAAAK
+343 NNRIQESTSAAK
-355 RVFEILDIEPEIKEA
+355 RVFEILDIEPDIKEA
-370 ENAVE
+370 PNAIE
-375 LKEFKNEIVFE
+375 LKEFKDEIVFE
-386 NVWFAYNGQKNG
+386 NVWFSYNGTKNG
-398 DFVLKDINLIVKKG
+398 DFILKGINLKVKKG

-437 PTRGRILID
+437 PTEGRILID
-446 GIDLKMLK
+446 GIDLRMIK

-468 TILFNDTVRNN
+468 TILFNDTIRNN

-487 PMEKIIEAAIAANA
+487 PIDKIIEAAKAANA

-509 DGYDT
+509 NGYDT
-514 VIGERGTKL
+514 VIGERGMKL

-555 ESEILVQEAIERLMK
+555 ESEILVQEAIERLMQ

-591 VLENGRIVQEGKH
+591 VIDNGRIVQEGKH
-604 EELIKQ
+604 EELIHQ
-610 DGLYRKLYEM
+610 DGLYKKLYEM
-620 QFNLQKLTDD
+620 QFNI
-630 VD
+630 